1 MKKLLELLKLAVN
14 TPKVLWF
21 FILGLVVGA
30 LFTITLPTEWVLV
43 PVLFTS
49 FIVALTTKKEDK
61 IDILITASTMLGGI
75 FIWLLSIL

>member
-43 PVLFTS
+43 PVLFAS